1 MAYQALYRAWRPEK
15 FSDIYGQEAVTRTLK
30 KQIETGHISHAYL
43 FAGSRG
49 TGKTTTAKV
58 MARALNCLNLQDGEP
73 CGECEVCRQLK
84 SESCL
89 DVLEIDAASNN
100 GVDEVRLLR
109 ERIAY
114 PPTVGKW
121 KVYIID
127 EVHMLSKSAF
137 NALLKTLEE
146 PPSYAV
152 FILATTEPE
161 KLLATVVS
169 RCLRFDFRRIGIKD
183 IVARMN
189 VVLEGI
195 GRTAQPEALEE
206 IAAAADGGMRDALS
220 LLDMCL
226 SYTEDQV
233 TAELVRGVLGSNGR
247 EFMFRFVDCLEK
259 GDASGALTMINEAML
274 DGRDPEVFAQETA
287 EHMRTL
293 LIAQMTGMQVE
304 NIAELTGDAAKRFVE
319 QGNRFESTRLMRAMD
334 LFVRARGDMR
344 SSFMPRSVL
353 DMCAV
358 KASRVSR
365 EKTVEGLSER
375 VEALEK
381 QLREGNIVPRA
392 PEPAPEAPARKES
405 APALKPA
412 MQVPQPD
419 ADGGKPMDE
428 DQKRCLA
435 AIQEYSAKTPQIR
448 LFLTA
453 ARYVKTEDDAV
464 YINLPQDSR
473 VHKTLIENKAS
484 EIEEYLAKHFGR
496 KMRLVVGLDESRR
509 PSPSGISG
517 RTLAQ
522 TFDVFGRDKVELV
535 D

>member
-15 FSDIYGQEAVTRTLK
+15 FCDIYGQEAITRTLK
-30 KQIETGHISHAYL
+30 RQIVTGHISHAYL

-114 PPTVGKW
+114 PPTVGRY

-146 PPSYAV
+146 PPAYAV

-169 RCLRFDFRRIGIKD
+169 RCLRFDFRRIGMKD
-183 IVARMN
+183 IVARLN
-189 VVLEGI
+189 VVLQGI

-206 IAAAADGGMRDALS
+206 IAQAADGGMRDALS

-233 TAELVRGVLGSNGR
+233 NADLVRRVLGSNGR
-247 EFMFRFVDCLEK
+247 DFMFRFVDCIEK
-259 GDASGALTMINEAML
+259 GDASGALKMINEAML

-293 LIAQMTGMQVE
+293 LIAQMTGEQVE
-304 NIAELTGDAAKRFVE
+304 QIAEVTHDAALRFME
-319 QGNRFESTRLMRAMD
+319 QGGRFESARLMRAMD
-334 LFVRARGDMR
+334 LFARARGDMR
-344 SSFMPRSVL
+344 FTSMPRSVL
-353 DMCAV
+353 EMCAV

-365 EKTVEGLSER
+365 EKTEEGLTER

-381 QLREGNIVPRA
+381 QLREGSFVPRA
-392 PEPAPEAPARKES
+392 AEPEHES
-405 APALKPA
+405 APKKTGVPAQKGKIRDLKPA
-412 MQVPQPD
+412 
-419 ADGGKPMDE
+419 ADDDSAMDE
-428 DQKRCLA
+428 DKKRYLA
-435 AIQEYSAKTPQIR
+435 AIEEYSRITPQIR
-448 LFLTA
+448 LFLSA
-453 ARYVKTEDDAV
+453 ARYVKTEEDAV
-464 YINLPQDSR
+464 YINLPQDSKL
-473 VHKTLIENKAS
+473 HKPLIENKAAD
-484 EIEEYLAKHFGR
+484 IEAHLEKQFGR
-496 KMRLVVGLDESRR
+496 KMRLVIGLDESRR
-509 PSPSGISG
+509 PSSGGISG
-517 RTLAQ
+517 RALAQ
-522 TFDVFGRDKVELV
+522 TFDVFGRENVELV